1 MQNFPP
7 LTRDLVLVGG
17 GHSHAL
23 VLRSWG
29 MNPLAGVRV
38 TLINPGSTGPYTGM
52 LPGFVA
58 GHYTRAELDI
68 DLVRLA
74 RFAGARLINGPATSI
89 DRKNKTIRVGTRDIP
104 YDVTSIDIGITSDM
118 PHIKGFKRHGIPA
131 KPLGV
136 FSQKWDAFRNESQ
149 GTQTR
154 IAVIG
159 GGVAGVELAM
169 AMIHALPGAKAVII
183 DSGTVLA
190 GVGDRARA
198 RLMDQLRQ
206 MDIDWI
212 EQATIAELTSDGV
225 TLTDGTNVPS
235 QFTVG
240 AAGARPYDWI
250 ADTGLT
256 LENGYIEVDE
266 HLCSSDDAIYAVGDC
281 AHLSHAPRPK
291 AGVFAV
297 REAPILLANLRAD
310 LSGGTRQ
317 AFHPQQD
324 YLKLISLGGQSAL
337 AEKFDRVFSGPLL
350 WKWKDRIDRTF
361 MNKFIDLPDMVTKKP
376 AITALGANPDQRM
389 CGGCGAKVGRDAL
402 TNALS
407 QLPDHGRRDVTL
419 LAGDDAALLTI
430 GGQNQVLTT
439 DHLRAFT
446 LDPYRMARIAA
457 HHALGDIWA
466 MGAAPQAATVNL
478 ILPRMSGEMQARYMD
493 DIMSGVSEIMSDAG
507 AAIVGGHSSLG
518 AELTIGFSIT
528 GLLSR
533 DPITLAG
540 AQDGDCLL
548 LTKPI
553 GSGVIMAAEMQS
565 RAAGDIAISALDMM
579 DHSQANAAA
588 CLNNAHAMT
597 DVTGFGL
604 AGHLMG
610 LCEASGLAATL
621 DSDAIPVMDG
631 ALDLVGQGIR
641 SSIWDDNAKISRAM
655 TLEKTARTDLLF
667 DPQTAGGLL
676 AAVAADQVK
685 DTLRDLRAAGYMA
698 ARIGTLTA
706 GPPHITVR

>member
-1 MQNFPP
+1 MQNLTP

-29 MNPLAGVRV
+29 MNSLAGVRV
-38 TLINPGSTGPYTGM
+38 TLINPGPTAPYTGM

-58 GHYTRAELDI
+58 GHYTRVELDI

-149 GTQTR
+149 GSPTR

-169 AMIHALPGAKAVII
+169 AMVHALPGAKAVII
-183 DSGTVLA
+183 DSGVVLA

-225 TLTDGTNVPS
+225 TLTGGTNVPS

-266 HLCSSDDAIYAVGDC
+266 HLCSNDDAIYAVGDC
-281 AHLSHAPRPK
+281 AHLSHAPRPR

-317 AFHPQQD
+317 AFHPQKY

-337 AEKFDRVFSGPLL
+337 AEKFDRAFSGPLL

-361 MNKFIDLPDMVTKKP
+361 MNKFIDLPDMATKKP
-376 AITALGANPDQRM
+376 AITALGANPVQRM
-389 CGGCGAKVGRDAL
+389 CGGCGAKSCDRWFL
-402 TNALS
+402 
-407 QLPDHGRRDVTL
+407 
-419 LAGDDAALLTI
+419 
-430 GGQNQVLTT
+430 
-439 DHLRAFT
+439 
-446 LDPYRMARIAA
+446 
-457 HHALGDIWA
+457 
-466 MGAAPQAATVNL
+466 
-478 ILPRMSGEMQARYMD
+478 
-493 DIMSGVSEIMSDAG
+493 
-507 AAIVGGHSSLG
+507 
-518 AELTIGFSIT
+518 
-528 GLLSR
+528 
-533 DPITLAG
+533 
-540 AQDGDCLL
+540 
-548 LTKPI
+548 
-553 GSGVIMAAEMQS
+553 
-565 RAAGDIAISALDMM
+565 
-579 DHSQANAAA
+579 
-588 CLNNAHAMT
+588 
-597 DVTGFGL
+597 
-604 AGHLMG
+604 
-610 LCEASGLAATL
+610 
-621 DSDAIPVMDG
+621 
-631 ALDLVGQGIR
+631 
-641 SSIWDDNAKISRAM
+641 
-655 TLEKTARTDLLF
+655 
-667 DPQTAGGLL
+667 
-676 AAVAADQVK
+676 
-685 DTLRDLRAAGYMA
+685 
-698 ARIGTLTA
+698 
-706 GPPHITVR
+706 